1 MMHGCPQQSGQ
12 KVNSPAR
19 QLYVAPLY
27 ELPDETALAALI
39 LAAQTKFRRHK
50 SFAGFAVFADWWHAA
65 SVWKPAPE
73 ATQWPRGT
81 GIWYSNHSMIL
92 DPNTTTRDALF
103 AWARSRG
110 VTEIYMAPH
119 SMPAL
124 IEGSSG
130 GDYSTMARLCE
141 FLEIGSRFGV
151 DVQLFSNL
159 FANDAWFMRNC
170 SSSLL

>member
-1 MMHGCPQQSGQ
+1 MHCSARGHLIDKLGQ
-12 KVNSPAR
+12 H
-19 QLYVAPLY
+19 
-27 ELPDETALAALI
+27 
-39 LAAQTKFRRHK
+39 FRRDE
-50 SFAGFAVFADWWHAA
+50 S
-65 SVWKPAPE
+65 
-73 ATQWPRGT
+73 Q
-81 GIWYSNHSMIL
+81 ML
-92 DPNTTTRDALF
+92 
-103 AWARSRG
+103 
-110 VTEIYMAPH
+110 MAPH

-124 IEGSSG
+124 IKGSSG